1 MNFQSIWLCLSICFG
16 YSLSNRVYIH
26 PFNLFAYNKSE
37 CEKVEKQNHT
47 IEVFFTPVSVET
59 NISPEEETLGSTG
72 ALETKLLGT
81 VERQRVSILPSL
93 VNDAGFRC
101 FNGWKETHKD
111 DTILMSFT
119 NLFGS
124 LVSFYLGA
132 PTHTSADLQAFLG
145 FAHQSGDQDCV
156 SKVDALKVIST
167 LKHIDNRLFSKD
179 NNIESL
185 KMTCLFISED
195 VPLSETFIHNLIPSA
210 DKFYVRG
217 VDFTNPTKAVD
228 LINKYLNTRSTK
240 KGKYILTPV
249 DASANI
255 LFMSYI
261 HFKGKLKNAYL
272 IPEPQDFWVEPG
284 RKIATPMI
292 SLSGMFHYKQDINMN
307 QIIVKVPLGEN
318 DFMLLIQPINENTL
332 ENIESSL
339 SWHTFLKWLENLS
352 SRHINLSLPKM
363 EIESSY
369 DIQDILSN
377 MELSYLL
384 GKKADF
390 TKISNVELT
399 VGKIINKV
407 HFELEESGEDANK
420 AQDIPV
426 NKNDQEPMEI
436 KFEKPF
442 YFVVFEGTTK
452 ALLFIGRVKSPLST
466 I

>member
-1 MNFQSIWLCLSICFG
+1 MNIQRIWLCLSICFG

-26 PFNLFAYNKSE
+26 PFNLFAYNKNE
-37 CEKVEKQNHT
+37 CEKVKKQNHT
-47 IEVFFTPVSVET
+47 AEVSFTPVSIEV
-59 NISPEEETLGSTG
+59 NIAPEEETLGSTR
-72 ALETKLLGT
+72 ALEIKLLGT

-93 VNDAGFRC
+93 VNDVGFRC

-132 PTHTSADLQAFLG
+132 STHTSADLQAFLG

-179 NNIESL
+179 NSIESQ
-185 KMTCLFISED
+185 KMTCLFVSKD
-195 VPLSETFIHNLIPSA
+195 VPLSETFIHNLIPSS

-217 VDFTNPTKAVD
+217 VDFTNPPKAVD
-228 LINKYLNTRSTK
+228 LIKKYLDTRSTK

-249 DASANI
+249 DASTNI
-255 LFMSYI
+255 LFTSYL
-261 HFKGKLKNAYL
+261 HFKGTLQNSYL
-272 IPEPQDFWVEPG
+272 IPEPQDFWIEPG
-284 RKIATPMI
+284 RKIATSMI
-292 SLSGMFHYKQDINMN
+292 SMSGMFHYKHDINMN
-307 QIIVKVPLGEN
+307 QVIVKVPLGEN

-339 SWHTFLKWLENLS
+339 SWDTFLKWLENLS
-352 SRHINLSLPKM
+352 SSQINLSLPKM

-369 DIQDILSN
+369 DIQEILSN
-377 MELSYLL
+377 MELPYLL
-384 GKKADF
+384 GKKAEF
-390 TKISNVELT
+390 TKISNVQLT
-399 VGKIINKV
+399 VGKVINKV
-407 HFELEESGEDANK
+407 HFELQESGEHVNK
-420 AQDIPV
+420 AQHIPL
-426 NKNDQEPMEI
+426 NKKDQEPLEI
-436 KFEKPF
+436 KFDKPF
-442 YFVVFEGTTK
+442 FFVVFEGTTK

-466 I
+466 M